1 MRMEM
6 AFGLRQE
13 QTMRLAPQ
21 IIQSIEILQLP
32 LLALEE
38 RLQTELIENPVLE
51 MEEKRQDAPP
61 AEAKESPPDPL
72 DSLGEEWSEHF
83 SQWAPRSVRNVE
95 RDRKLD
101 AMQNTSARG
110 MSLQDFLLSQ
120 VSFLDADD
128 RRKTLL
134 QNVICNIDPNGYL
147 QYPLEEI
154 LPTVGLPDVML
165 AELEETLRTVQM
177 MDPPGVGARNLKECL
192 LLQLDPD
199 DAHLVL
205 KTELIQNHLEDI
217 RSNRFPQIAKETG
230 RALEEVKKS
239 VEFILTLNPKPGAL
253 FDNTE
258 PAYILPD
265 VIVDEAD
272 GGFDVK
278 LHETGLPRLI
288 ISPFYRNLL
297 ASQANTVATKDYIRK
312 KIQSARWLIDAI
324 EQRRGTVL
332 KVAKA
337 IVEAQS
343 DFLKKG
349 AGQLRPL
356 RMQEVARQ
364 VGVHVSTVSRAIS
377 SKYMQPPQGIFEMRY
392 FFAGGT
398 VNEGGASASW
408 QSVRDR
414 IGRLVQDEDH
424 RTPLSDE
431 DLARELIGQG
441 LDVSRRTIT
450 KYRKTM
456 GIPSSRQRRRY

>member
-6 AFGLRQE
+6 VFGLRQE
-13 QTMRLAPQ
+13 QTMKLAPQ

-51 MEEKRQDAPP
+51 MEEKREDAPP
-61 AEAKESPPDPL
+61 AEEKEAPPDTF

-83 SQWAPRSVRNVE
+83 AQWAPRSVRHVE

-101 AMQNTSARG
+101 AMQNTSARS
-110 MSLQDFLLSQ
+110 MSLQDYLLSQ
-120 VSFLDADD
+120 VSLLDVTD
-128 RRKTLL
+128 RQRIVLE
-134 QNVICNIDPNGYL
+134 NVICNIDANGYL

-154 LPTVGLPDVML
+154 LPTVELPDVQL
-165 AELEETLRTVQM
+165 SELEEALRVVQG
-177 MDPPGVGARNLKECL
+177 MDPPGVAARDLKECL
-192 LLQLDPD
+192 LLQLDPG

-239 VEFILTLNPKPGAL
+239 VDFILTLNPKPGAL

-265 VIVDEAD
+265 VLVEEAD
-272 GGFDVK
+272 DGFDVK
-278 LHETGLPRLI
+278 LHESGLPRLI
-288 ISPFYRNLL
+288 ISPFYRKLL
-297 ASQANTVATKDYIRK
+297 ASQNNNASTKEYIRK

-324 EQRRGTVL
+324 EQRRSTVL
-332 KVAKA
+332 KVARA
-337 IVEAQS
+337 IVEAQR

-349 AGQLRPL
+349 PGQLRPL
-356 RMQEVARQ
+356 RMQEVARK

-377 SKYMQPPQGIFEMRY
+377 NKYMQTPQGIFEMRY

-398 VNEGGASASW
+398 ATDGGIAASW
-408 QSVRDR
+408 QSIRDR
-414 IGRLVQDEDH
+414 IGRLVESEDQ
-424 RTPLSDE
+424 RDPLSDE
-431 DLARELIGQG
+431 DLAKELITQG
-441 LDVSRRTIT
+441 VDVSRRTIT
-450 KYRKTM
+450 KYRKAM